1 MVVQSSSDL
10 TNNPFVKFGTPGTD
24 SRYPFKQDA
33 GRSGALA
40 QYTLL
45 SFDSTNRKWVAFT
58 DETATDGTA
67 IPRAISFSSAT
78 EAEIKAGDVSN
89 FWVYY
94 TGPFRFDESQLTI
107 ENSKTL
113 NTVVD
118 VPTNL
123 KKTVRELLHDI
134 DMIPVTTDAIDGA
147 ENA

>member
-1 MVVQSSSDL
+1 MAAQASSNLS
-10 TNNPFVKFGTPGTD
+10 NKPFVVHGTPGTD

-40 QYTLL
+40 EFTLL
-45 SFDSTNRKWVAFT
+45 AFDSTNRKWVAYT

-67 IPRAISFSSAT
+67 IPRAISISSAT

-94 TGPFRFDESQLTI
+94 TGPFRFDESKLVI

-113 NTVVD
+113 NTVVN

-134 DMIPVTTDAIDGA
+134 DMIPVTVDAIDRT